1 MIPFLIVMYDKFLNG
16 SAQRGFSGKD
26 HPIKTLM
33 PNRWH
38 ETLRESAWIRRP
50 GWRPQHSIRSRHS
63 CRTVGTKRSAKA
75 FGFGDRAGDLN
86 TATFAP
92 RNKSLNGSVN
102 SAERSWISH
111 RAARKKP
118 SKGSVKLHAID

>member
-1 MIPFLIVMYDKFLNG
+1 MVRHSEASPE
-16 SAQRGFSGKD
+16 
-26 HPIKTLM
+26 KT
-33 PNRWH
+33 
-38 ETLRESAWIRRP
+38 
-50 GWRPQHSIRSRHS
+50 IRSRHS

-118 SKGSVKLHAID
+118 SKGSVKLQAID

>member
-38 ETLRESAWIRRP
+38 ETLRESVWIRRP
-50 GWRPQHSIRSRHS
+50 G
-63 CRTVGTKRSAKA
+63 C
-75 FGFGDRAGDLN
+75 DLN